1 MVSRIEPMAAA
12 SRIVLILPREL
23 VETLTALA
31 NRKGLSRSAYIRMVL
46 TEHVGAQ
53 RRDDKPKSV

>member
-1 MVSRIEPMAAA
+1 MAAA

-46 TEHVGAQ
+46 TEYVRTQ